1 MTVAL
6 TRFKL
11 AAYAR
16 SHRLLQPVLALFT
29 MMLIFYSTTVPD
41 GKQLASYADSAGLLI
56 VVFAWAARGLLDTE
70 PAAQRVVSMTA
81 AGGPGREVRA
91 GLLAALAVNV
101 GLAAIAVTLPL
112 LAGFA
117 VLPSSGDL
125 ARGVVLHLLGLS
137 AGTALGALTSRPVLA
152 SPAAS
157 MLALFGGYL
166 GLLLLSLTPAGGFAV
181 PIMPWMRA
189 ANAGTLDTVLLPVTA
204 ATLFWAAAG
213 VLAYVRLRRTR
224 S

>member
-1 MTVAL
+1 MIHL

-16 SHRLLQPVLALFT
+16 SHRLLQPAIGLFT

-70 PAAQRVVSMTA
+70 PAAQRLISMTA
-81 AGGPGREVRA
+81 AGSPRREIGA
-91 GLLAALAVNV
+91 GLLAALAVNLV
-101 GLAAIAVTLPL
+101 LAAVAVVFPL
-112 LAGFA
+112 LIGFA
-117 VLPSSGDL
+117 VLPSAGDL
-125 ARGVVLHLLGLS
+125 VRGTVLHLLGLS
-137 AGTALGALTSRPVLA
+137 AGTALGALTSRPVLP

-166 GLLLLSLTPAGGFAV
+166 GLLLLSLTPAGSLAV

-189 ANAGTLDTVLLPVTA
+189 ADAGTLDAVLLPIS
-204 ATLFWAAAG
+204 AAALLWSAAG
-213 VLAYVRLRRTR
+213 ALAYARLRRTR
-224 S
+224 P

>member
-1 MTVAL
+1 MIRL

-16 SHRLLQPVLALFT
+16 SHRLLQPVIGLFT
-29 MMLIFYSTTVPD
+29 MMLIFYSTAVPE

-70 PAAQRVVSMTA
+70 PAAQRLISMTA
-81 AGGPGREVRA
+81 AGSRRGEIGA
-91 GLLAALAVNV
+91 GLLAALAVNLA
-101 GLAAIAVTLPL
+101 LAALAVVFPL
-112 LAGFA
+112 LHGFA
-117 VLPSSGDL
+117 APPSAGDL
-125 ARGVVLHLLGLS
+125 ARGAVLHLLGLS
-137 AGTALGALTSRPVLA
+137 AGTALGALTSRPVLP

-189 ANAGTLDTVLLPVTA
+189 ANAGTLDAVLLPVSA
-204 ATLFWAAAG
+204 ATLLWSAAG
-213 VLAYVRLRRTR
+213 ALVYARLRRTR
-224 S
+224 P